1 MKQLQ
6 PKIKEIKKEAE
17 QVNQKLSN
25 PQNLSS
31 NQIKKLSQK
40 QAFLN
45 GTVDLINQ
53 YQKIEKQIRENKE
66 IIKNEPEMA
75 EMAEEENLKLK
86 PRLKELEDNLIEKI
100 LTSDEDDNKDVILE
114 IRAGTGGEEAELFA
128 TDLFRM
134 YQRYADNNNWQ
145 FEITNSKR
153 TELGGIKEVSVEIA
167 GNQVYKALKY
177 EGGTHRVQR
186 VPETEKSGRIHTSA
200 ATVAVLPQAE
210 EGEIKINN
218 ADLKFESFRSSG
230 PGGQSVNTTDS
241 AVRVTHK
248 PTGVSVSCQDEKS
261 QLKNK
266 EKALKILKA
275 KIKQEQIEKK
285 RIEQGE
291 KRRDMIGSGD
301 RSEKIRTYNFPQNR
315 VSDHRINFTSHKL
328 EEILNGNLGIL
339 IKKLQTEDQK
349 SKLANL
355 D

>member
-1 MKQLQ
+1 
-6 PKIKEIKKEAE
+6 
-17 QVNQKLSN
+17 
-25 PQNLSS
+25 
-31 NQIKKLSQK
+31 
-40 QAFLN
+40 
-45 GTVDLINQ
+45 
-53 YQKIEKQIRENKE
+53 
-66 IIKNEPEMA
+66 
-75 EMAEEENLKLK
+75 MAEEENLKLK